1 MVLCIFRSWFRL
13 PSGEYSL
20 ALRQCAAETD
30 GFAWRQIF
38 STVKVATGAV
48 QLKAESVNVCLDAG
62 QGNNVLAYVC
72 CLGENLEADLWVG
85 TGAGGVED
93 KLLLFWGAG
102 KAKVRQRVVCNDG
115 V

>member
-1 MVLCIFRSWFRL
+1 MAADFFH
-13 PSGEYSL
+13 GEGRDRGS
-20 ALRQCAAETD
+20 AAE
-30 GFAWRQIF
+30 
-38 STVKVATGAV
+38 V
-48 QLKAESVNVCLDAG
+48 ESVNVCLDAG